1 MLKNN
6 MRDVNMNKW
15 IAMTRIVATMFIIL
29 LLTACGGGGG
39 EDGTPVSDVGSGGS
53 KVGGGAGGAG
63 TSYGVATLS
72 WLPPTENTDGSALTN
87 LAGYKIY
94 YGTEEGNYTDVIT
107 IENAGISTYVVE
119 NLPAGNT
126 YYFVIAAFDSDGLQ
140 SEFSTVGSKT
150 IPA

>member
-39 EDGTPVSDVGSGGS
+39 EDGTPVSDGGSGGS
-53 KVGGGAGGAG
+53 KVGGGGGSG

-72 WLPPTENTDGSALTN
+72 WLPPNENTDGSALTN

-94 YGTEEGNYTDVIT
+94 YGTEEGNYTEVIT
-107 IENAGISTYVVE
+107 IDNAGIVDYVIE

-126 YYFVIAAFDSDGLQ
+126 YYFVVTAFDSSGLE
-140 SEFSTVGSKT
+140 SGYSAVGSKT